1 MTRATSGQS
10 HTVIS
15 RSRSR
20 AVYDSLAVLWHA
32 CFPAGRSSGLSRSGS
47 HCAVVLC
54 YLVIVA
60 ILYDLCGARSFI
72 WRGSAVHDGGG
83 VLDWRQTNLVSCL
96 SGAGTG
102 SSVGHC
108 IADAGVLVRN
118 GAFIFDGNRA

>member
-1 MTRATSGQS
+1 MIEPIVVRLVERCIVGGRDVLVCAM
-10 HTVIS
+10 
-15 RSRSR
+15 
-20 AVYDSLAVLWHA
+20 SL
-32 CFPAGRSSGLSRSGS
+32 
-47 HCAVVLC
+47 VLC
-54 YLVIVA
+54 RNVA
-60 ILYDLCGARSFI
+60 ILYDVCGARSFI